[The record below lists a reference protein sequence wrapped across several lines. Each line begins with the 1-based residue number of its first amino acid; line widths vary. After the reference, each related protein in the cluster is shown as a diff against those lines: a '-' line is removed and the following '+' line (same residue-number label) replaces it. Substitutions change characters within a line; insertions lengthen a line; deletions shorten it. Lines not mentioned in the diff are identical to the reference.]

1 MIPSNLIILLSLI
14 VVVLIIKFIHWTIV
28 VHSVNMKLYDSLGE
42 EAVKWILEDRNNVS
56 PEINSFKLNFGSS
69 DLRLAIVSMLSVFK
83 NIPR

>member
-14 VVVLIIKFIHWTIV
+14 GIVVLVKVIHWTIV

-56 PEINSFKLNFGSS
+56 PEIKSFNFNFGSS
-69 DLRLAIVSMLSVFK
+69 DLRLAIVSMLSIFK
-83 NIPR
+83 NLPK